1 MRYYFG
7 LLGLCLMIADM
18 RSVGLVAVGR
28 ENSALAVGCCERL
41 VY

>member
-1 MRYYFG
+1 MRYYFD
-7 LLGLCLMIADM
+7 LLGLCLMIAGR

-28 ENSALAVGCCERL
+28 GNSALAVGCYERL